1 MIGCNKKQ
9 NGSTMVEMLGYLAI
23 FALLAA
29 GVYAGYS
36 AASRRIKIDR
46 TVNAVNDVIQDIRTG
61 FGAKRFYSV
70 LGGGDDFVNSL
81 IQNDIVSS
89 KLCVNLNCT
98 DGNKTSSCTCNDKVD
113 GVAVLTHPLG
123 GKMRITLTDPV
134 AGLTNSYRKFVVELL
149 NINRV
154 TCFPLASQNWNG
166 SGETVNVIESLAID
180 GKPEGDEAN
189 KKPAGFTKFPLNLS
203 DVNDYCSGKV
213 GDEGHTLTFTV
224 R

>member
-1 MIGCNKKQ
+1 MKEHEKQ
-9 NGSTMVEMLGYLAI
+9 KGSSMVEMLGYLAI

-29 GVYAGYS
+29 GVYAGYG

-70 LGGGDDFVNSL
+70 LGGGTDFVDSL
-81 IQNDIVSS
+81 IQNDIVSA
-89 KLCVNLNCT
+89 KLCVNLTCT
-98 DGNKTSSCTCNDKVD
+98 DKTKVSTCTCGDKVD
-113 GVAVLTHPLG
+113 NVSVLTHPLG
-123 GKMRITLTDPV
+123 GKMKITLVDPV
-134 AGLTNSYRKFVVELL
+134 PGLTNSYRQFAVELL
-149 NINRV
+149 DITRV

-180 GKPEGDEAN
+180 DNPKYTDAEGKE
-189 KKPAGFTKFPLNLS
+189 KSGFIKFPLNLS
-203 DVNDYCSGKV
+203 DVNAYCSNKV
-213 GDEGHTLTFTV
+213 EGNHKLTFTV

>member
-1 MIGCNKKQ
+1 MIEYKKQ

-36 AASRRIKIDR
+36 AASRRIKVDR
-46 TVNAVNDVIQDIRTG
+46 TVNAVNDVIQDVRTG

-70 LGGGDDFVNSL
+70 LGKGTDFVDSL
-81 IQNDIVSS
+81 IQNDIVSY
-89 KLCVNLNCT
+89 KLCVNLNCS
-98 DGNKTSSCTCNDKVD
+98 GEIPSSCTCNDKVD
-113 GVAVLTHPLG
+113 GVSVLSHPLG
-123 GKMRITLTDPV
+123 GKMKITLTDPV
-134 AGLTNSYRKFVVELL
+134 DGVANAYRKFVVELL

-180 GKPEGDEAN
+180 GKPEGDEDE

-203 DVNDYCSGKV
+203 DVRDYCNAKV
-213 GDEGHTLTFTV
+213 TDGHVLTFTV